1 MTNINIFLRENL
13 SKIGSDR
20 VYVAPNIPEKKLNN
34 LIKSAKYLGSPNNVA
49 GIVDITLF
57 GGGSDGLLF
66 TGEQIIFKDLLT
78 DPISMKYNDIISVD
92 LIPHPKKIGET
103 EGVEVMGTYE
113 NIVIKNSGSHIYYHK
128 FNDFIQEILS
138 SYQEFTEER
147 QIVPLEEMTEAVK
160 LAYLKIIVNMTYADD
175 SKLDQVELS
184 EMFLLMNRMVL
195 TQETR
200 FLLRAY
206 MFDLEKLDGM
216 EILLQNLNNEIPSG
230 QVKTVHIS
238 LVKDLVNI
246 YFSTKDR
253 DLNNFKFLQENRD
266 LFQITKE
273 DLELIVMA
281 LDADYKLLDDNISD
295 DKMTAVFRELSAKAA
310 AVGTPLAAVYLSGS
324 VIGMSAAGMTSGLA
338 MLGMGGVLGLSSM
351 ATGIGVAV
359 LLGVGAYKGVKKFT
373 GANELSQ
380 YKRKQLML
388 VEVIKQTQGAI
399 STLFSDINYIV
410 NKLNDV
416 TLLQSQLSL
425 QNDKFIEQNA
435 QLVSIVKNLK
445 SMTGAGEI
453 LAKKVSRA
461 EAENYKLSCPQF
473 LDKARLAALT
483 VDPTKQ
489 HYYDYILSFYR
500 ETKVEESKKD
510 ITTITKKLILKSNEA
525 SQLECLVDAF
535 EVIGYF
541 NFNEIVT
548 SKAKNA
554 ITGLFS

>member
-1 MTNINIFLRENL
+1 MANINIFIRENL
-13 SKIGSDR
+13 SKVGNDR

-34 LIKSAKYLGSPNNVA
+34 LIKSAKYLGSPNNIA

-78 DPISMKYNDIISVD
+78 DPIAMKYDDIVSTD
-92 LIPHPKKIGET
+92 LIPHPKKIGEI
-103 EGVEVMGTYE
+103 EGVEVVGLYD
-113 NIVIKNSGSHIYYHK
+113 NIIIKNVSSYIDYQK
-128 FNDFIQEILS
+128 FNNFIQEILS
-138 SYQEFTEER
+138 SYQDFTEER

-160 LAYLKIIVNMTYADD
+160 LLYLKIIVNMTYADD
-175 SKLDQVELS
+175 SKLDQEELS
-184 EMFLLMNRMVL
+184 EMFLLMNRMAL

-200 FLLRAY
+200 FSLRAY
-206 MFDLEKLDGM
+206 MFDFEKLDSLK
-216 EILLQNLNNEIPSG
+216 ILLQNLNNEIPSG

-266 LFQITKE
+266 LFQITNE
-273 DLELIVMA
+273 DIELIVMA
-281 LDADYKLLDDNISD
+281 LEADYKLLDDNISD
-295 DKMTAVFRELSAKAA
+295 DKMTAVFKELSAKAA

-373 GANELSQ
+373 GSNELSQ

-399 STLFSDINYIV
+399 STLFGDINYIV

-461 EAENYKLSCPQF
+461 EAENYKLSCPQV
-473 LDKARLAALT
+473 LDKARLDSLT

-489 HYYDYILSFYR
+489 HYNDYILSFYS
-500 ETKVEESKKD
+500 ETEVAESKKD
-510 ITTITKKLILKSNEA
+510 TTKITKKLILKPNEA
-525 SQLECLVDAF
+525 DQLECLVDAF

-541 NFNEIVT
+541 KFNEIVT
-548 SKAKNA
+548 SKAKSA

>member
-1 MTNINIFLRENL
+1 MANINIFLRDNL

-20 VYVAPNIPEKKLNN
+20 VYIAPNIPDKKLNN
-34 LIKSAKYLGSPNNVA
+34 LIKSAKYLGEPNNIS

-78 DPISMKYNDIISVD
+78 DPVAMKYDDIVSVD
-92 LIPHPKKIGET
+92 LIPHPKKIGEI
-103 EGVEVMGTYE
+103 EGVEVVGLYE
-113 NIVIKNSGSHIYYHK
+113 KITIKNVSSYIDYHK
-128 FNDFIQEILS
+128 FNDFIQEILTGFE
-138 SYQEFTEER
+138 EFTEER
-147 QIVPLEEMTEAVK
+147 QIIPLEDMNEAVK
-160 LAYLKIIVNMTYADD
+160 LAYLKIIVNMAYADD
-175 SKLDQVELS
+175 SKLDQKELS
-184 EMFLLMNRMVL
+184 EMFLLMNRMAL

-200 FLLRAY
+200 FSLRTY
-206 MFDLEKLDGM
+206 MFDLEKLESVD
-216 EILLQNLNNEIPSG
+216 ILLQNLNNEIPSG
-230 QVKTVHIS
+230 QIKTVHIS

-253 DLNNFKFLQENRD
+253 NLSNFKFLQENRE
-266 LFQITKE
+266 LFQITND

-281 LDADYKLLDDNISD
+281 LETDYKLLDDNISD
-295 DKMTAVFRELSAKAA
+295 DKMTAAFKELSAKAA

-338 MLGMGGVLGLSSM
+338 MLGMGGILGLSSM

-399 STLFSDINYIV
+399 STLFGDINYIV
-410 NKLNDV
+410 DKLNDV

-425 QNDKFIEQNA
+425 QNDKFAEQNA

-453 LAKKVSRA
+453 LTRKVSHA
-461 EAENYKLSCPQF
+461 EAENYKLSCPKF
-473 LDKARLAALT
+473 LDKDRLAALT

-500 ETKVEESKKD
+500 ETEIEESKKD
-510 ITTITKKLILKSNEA
+510 TTTITKKLILKPNDAREL
-525 SQLECLVDAF
+525 QCLVDAF
-535 EVIGYF
+535 EIIGYF
-541 NFNEIVT
+541 KFNEIVT

>member
-1 MTNINIFLRENL
+1 MANINIFLRDNL

-20 VYVAPNIPEKKLNN
+20 VYIAPNIPEKKLNN
-34 LIKSAKYLGSPNNVA
+34 LIKSAKYLGSPNNIS

-78 DPISMKYNDIISVD
+78 DPVAMKYDDIVSVD
-92 LIPHPKKIGET
+92 LIPHPKKIGEI
-103 EGVEVMGTYE
+103 EGVEVVGLYE
-113 NIVIKNSGSHIYYHK
+113 TITIKNVSSYIDYYR
-128 FNDFIQEILS
+128 FNDFIQEILTGFE
-138 SYQEFTEER
+138 EFTEER
-147 QIVPLEEMTEAVK
+147 QIIPLEDMDEAVK
-160 LAYLKIIVNMTYADD
+160 LAYLKIIVNMAYADD
-175 SKLDQVELS
+175 SKLDQKELS
-184 EMFLLMNRMVL
+184 EMFLLMNRMAL

-200 FLLRAY
+200 FSLRAY
-206 MFDLEKLDGM
+206 MFDLEKLEGI

-253 DLNNFKFLQENRD
+253 NLSNFKFLQENRE
-266 LFQITKE
+266 LFQITND

-281 LDADYKLLDDNISD
+281 LETDYKLLDDNISD
-295 DKMTAVFRELSAKAA
+295 DKMTAAFKELSAKAA

-399 STLFSDINYIV
+399 STLFGDINYIV

-416 TLLQSQLSL
+416 TLLQSQLLL
-425 QNDKFIEQNA
+425 QNDKFSEQNA
-435 QLVSIVKNLK
+435 QLVLIVKNLK

-453 LAKKVSRA
+453 LAKKVSHA
-461 EAENYKLSCPQF
+461 EAENYKLSCPKF
-473 LDKARLAALT
+473 LDKDRLAALT

-500 ETKVEESKKD
+500 ETEIEESKKD
-510 ITTITKKLILKSNEA
+510 TTTITKKLILKPNEA
-525 SQLECLVDAF
+525 SELECLVDAF
-535 EVIGYF
+535 EIIGYF
-541 NFNEIVT
+541 KFNEIVT